1 MRPRYRLRTRLY
13 SSDLTA
19 NHLAVTNT
27 VMSTN
32 SAAKGGGICLLNDT
46 KRGLMETNFSN
57 TIITE
62 NTATERFMFIGT
74 QCDLWGRPVGTGHE
88 RISRGNF
95 PRLIFSLIPSL
106 SERQHFIGYADSIH
120 DSRRIGYPAKAGTKV
135 VQPVPP
141 RSAASFSSE
150 RVNK

>member
-1 MRPRYRLRTRLY
+1 MMRPRYRLRTRLY

-74 QCDLWGRPVGTGHE
+74 QCDLWGRPDGTGKQGTDREIKLSTHKDN
-88 RISRGNF
+88 IND
-95 PRLIFSLIPSL
+95 RLEQCQITGRDLW
-106 SERQHFIGYADSIH
+106 
-120 DSRRIGYPAKAGTKV
+120 
-135 VQPVPP
+135 
-141 RSAASFSSE
+141 
-150 RVNK
+150 

>member
-1 MRPRYRLRTRLY
+1 MVGKTNRLAAESCWQIRMMRPRYRLRTRLY

-74 QCDLWGRPVGTGHE
+74 QCDLWGRSDGTGHE
-88 RISRGNF
+88 
-95 PRLIFSLIPSL
+95 
-106 SERQHFIGYADSIH
+106 
-120 DSRRIGYPAKAGTKV
+120 K
-135 VQPVPP
+135 
-141 RSAASFSSE
+141 
-150 RVNK
+150 

>member
-74 QCDLWGRPVGTGHE
+74 QCDLWGKPDGTGHDKNK
-88 RISRGNF
+88 SREI
-95 PRLIFSLIPSL
+95 PSTYFSLIPSL
-106 SERQHFIGYADSIH
+106 FERHISIGCADLIWDITLDEISALCLFIGRGPFFA
-120 DSRRIGYPAKAGTKV
+120 
-135 VQPVPP
+135 
-141 RSAASFSSE
+141 
-150 RVNK
+150 